1 MVITGTYNFSSED
14 YWRLSQLQEVYL
26 ECDTTLA
33 PVIINLC
40 AISDFDRFWNVKIY
54 VSDLSNNATTNNI
67 TINCDGSDKINIDG
81 QTTEIISQN
90 GGNCFLSIT
99 NENTWVAFVSYDDP
113 DGYTTIQDH
122 GVDMPQRN
130 TLDFQGGGVIVT
142 DNGTKTIATIL
153 SGNSFGLFA
162 QTADSI
168 PITNT
173 IVEGTLIDGGVGTLT
188 VPANSFSVA
197 DSFNAIMSGV
207 ISSKNNTT
215 LRITVKAGLIVLGD
229 TGFITMPQTTNQ
241 RWELQ
246 VQFTIRAIGGPG
258 VSSII
263 TSGFLTYSK
272 DAANI
277 FEGGDFSTINN
288 TTFDT
293 TIANT
298 LNITAQWGAAEI
310 QNQIYT
316 QFFVLNKIF

>member
-67 TINCDGSDKINIDG
+67 TINCDGSDKINLDG

-99 NENTWVAFVSYDDP
+99 NENSWVAFVSYDDL
-113 DGYTTIQDH
+113 DGYTLVQDH

-173 IVEGTLIDGGVGTLT
+173 IVEGTLIDGGIGSLS
-188 VPANSFSVA
+188 VPANGFQVGGSFTAS
-197 DSFNAIMSGV
+197 MSGI

-215 LRITVKAGLIVLGD
+215 IRIRIKTGAIVLGD
-229 TGFITMPQTTNQ
+229 TGFITMPQTTNKHFDI
-241 RWELQ
+241 E
-246 VQFTIRAIGGPG
+246 VHFTIRSVGIPG
-258 VSSII
+258 VASIV
-263 TSGFLTYSK
+263 TSGAFTYSK
-272 DAANI
+272 DASNA
-277 FEGGDFSTINN
+277 FEGSDFSTINN

-298 LNITAQWGAAEI
+298 LNITAQWGAAEV
-310 QNQIYT
+310 QNSIYT
-316 QFFVLNKIF
+316 QYLTLNKIF